1 MIPLINFRMIS
12 ALRTQKTQKTHSIVL
27 GRRSSTISTLQKV
40 KDYVPFV
47 AISLT
52 SFGLFM
58 AISNFDTLSAKT
70 DALHAKTDA
79 LHAKTDALNTKID
92 DKFDILHSD
101 TSKTLM
107 KHEG

>member
-12 ALRTQKTQKTHSIVL
+12 ALRTQKTQKTQKTHSIVL

-79 LHAKTDALNTKID
+79 LNTKID

-101 TSKTLM
+101 MSKFMM

>member
-1 MIPLINFRMIS
+1 MIPLINLKMIS
-12 ALRTQKTQKTHSIVL
+12 ALRTRQLNNIVL

-58 AISNFDTLSAKT
+58 AISNFDALSAKNDTLSAKIDALNAKT
-70 DALHAKTDA
+70 DALSA
-79 LHAKTDALNTKID
+79 KID

-101 TSKTLM
+101 MSKIRM